1 MAQPFRTWPASAAGS
16 QESDEAVIERIVL
29 FKLKDEHCNDAA
41 RAEFAE
47 RTRTDLSAL
56 ERVRSVT
63 VGVPA
68 DEASEASWDIS
79 IVVRFDSMEDVQQYI
94 VDPAHRAYVDGY
106 AMPRIEVRKAWNFRT

>member
-1 MAQPFRTWPASAAGS
+1 M
-16 QESDEAVIERIVL
+16 IERIVL
-29 FKLKDEHCNDAA
+29 FKLKEEYCNDAA

-56 ERVRSVT
+56 PQVRSVT

-79 IVVRFDSMEDVQQYI
+79 IVVRFDSMQDVEQYI
-94 VDPAHRAYVDGY
+94 VDPAHRAYVDTY
-106 AMPRIEVRKAWNFRT
+106 AAPQIEVRKAWNFHT

>member
-1 MAQPFRTWPASAAGS
+1 M
-16 QESDEAVIERIVL
+16 IERIVL
-29 FKLKDEHCNDAA
+29 FKLKEEYCNDAA

-56 ERVRSVT
+56 PQVRSVT

-79 IVVRFDSMEDVQQYI
+79 IVVRFDSMQDVQQYI
-94 VDPAHRAYVDGY
+94 VDPAHRTYVDHY
-106 AMPRIEVRKAWNFRT
+106 AAPQIEVRKAWNFHT

>member
-1 MAQPFRTWPASAAGS
+1 M
-16 QESDEAVIERIVL
+16 IERIVL
-29 FKLKDEHCNDAA
+29 FKLKEEYCNDAA

-56 ERVRSVT
+56 PQVRGVT

-79 IVVRFDSMEDVQQYI
+79 IVVRFDSMQDVQQYI
-94 VDPAHRAYVDGY
+94 VDPAHRAYVDHY
-106 AMPRIEVRKAWNFRT
+106 AAPQIEVRKAWNFQI

>member
-1 MAQPFRTWPASAAGS
+1 MI
-16 QESDEAVIERIVL
+16 DRIVL
-29 FKLKDEHCNDAA
+29 FKLKDEYCNDAA
-41 RAEFAE
+41 RAAFAE
-47 RTRTDLSAL
+47 RTRRDLSAL

-106 AMPRIEVRKAWNFRT
+106 AMPRIEVRKAWNFHS

>member
-1 MAQPFRTWPASAAGS
+1 M
-16 QESDEAVIERIVL
+16 IERIVL
-29 FKLKDEHCNDAA
+29 FKLKEEYCNDAA

-56 ERVRSVT
+56 PQVRSVT

-79 IVVRFDSMEDVQQYI
+79 IVLRFDSMQDVQQYI
-94 VDPAHRAYVDGY
+94 VDPAHRAYVDNY
-106 AMPRIEVRKAWNFRT
+106 ATPQIEVRKAWNFHT